1 MAGRNIP
8 TNTLLAPKAPNLLLA
23 PSTYAS
29 SYQEQLN
36 NALRVYFNE
45 LDNVFSTLLNNTTG
59 GAFIR
64 LPYGAFQDNTDQT
77 ATANTA
83 TVIKLGTTDTA
94 NGVSIVGGSEITV
107 ASPGVYNLQFSG
119 QFENVDTQLH
129 DASVWIRIN
138 GTDVVGSNSL
148 VSIPNKHGGVNGHT
162 IAAWNYFITLQA
174 TDYVELWWSTDD
186 TQVTLQAYAAGT
198 SPTRPTTASV
208 IATLSFV
215 SALTA

>member
-208 IATLSFV
+208 IATLAFV

>member
-129 DASVWIRIN
+129 DASVWIRVN